1 MAKRHLGL
9 PGRRARQHSHHRI
22 RTLCRRRQEMD
33 RDESHLLGT
42 LQRMNLDSK
51 QHMPLNSAYLC
62 ENCHCVGNRA
72 EQCPACASES
82 LMSLAGV
89 LNRNQPKESAQMT
102 YAQMDIC
109 LSLL

>member
-1 MAKRHLGL
+1 MWI
-9 PGRRARQHSHHRI
+9 PG
-22 RTLCRRRQEMD
+22 RRRQEMD
-33 RDESHLLGT
+33 RSETHMLGII
-42 LQRMNLDSK
+42 QRMKLVSK
-51 QHMPLNSAYLC
+51 QHMPLSSAYLC

-89 LNRNQPKESAQMT
+89 LNREQPKKKAQMT
-102 YAQMDIC
+102 YAQMDSC

>member
-1 MAKRHLGL
+1 
-9 PGRRARQHSHHRI
+9 
-22 RTLCRRRQEMD
+22 MD